1 MIYICKLH
9 SDGAHEVKQLNMRN
23 LHMEVLENDMFILK
37 EKSLFI
43 DTLPPSPPV
52 IFIKVGIKFSKI
64 IVWNF
69 TFWKSKMGTFFNL
82 TALELCKNGSL
93 SPAKHIGF

>member
-1 MIYICKLH
+1 M
-9 SDGAHEVKQLNMRN
+9 AHEVKQLNMRT
-23 LHMEVLENDMFILK
+23 LHMEVLDNDMFILK
-37 EKSLFI
+37 EKSLCI

-52 IFIKVGIKFSKI
+52 IFIKVRIKFSKI

-82 TALELCKNGSL
+82 NPLQLCENEYLSL
-93 SPAKHIGF
+93 AQHMLF